1 MRISLPRLSAAV
13 VAIAATLSVA
23 GAARA
28 DDAQIWGVW
37 QNPKAS
43 VKLEIRH
50 CGQDAACGVVVWAS
64 AKAQADALKG
74 SGQPLVGSTLF
85 RDLKPDTSGVWQG
98 KVFVP
103 DLNKTFSGSAKVVE
117 GGQALQAKGCFIG
130 NLLCKSQTW
139 RRVS

>member
-1 MRISLPRLSAAV
+1 MAA
-13 VAIAATLSVA
+13 AP
-23 GAARA
+23 AARA
-28 DDAQIWGVW
+28 DDAGPQIFGTWK
-37 QNPKAS
+37 NPKDS
-43 VKLEIRH
+43 VHLEIRR
-50 CGQDAACGVVVWAS
+50 CGPGEACGVVVWAS

-85 RDLKPDTSGVWQG
+85 RELKPGEDGVWRG

-117 GGQALQAKGCFIG
+117 GALQAKGCFIG

-139 RRVS
+139 RRVAAG